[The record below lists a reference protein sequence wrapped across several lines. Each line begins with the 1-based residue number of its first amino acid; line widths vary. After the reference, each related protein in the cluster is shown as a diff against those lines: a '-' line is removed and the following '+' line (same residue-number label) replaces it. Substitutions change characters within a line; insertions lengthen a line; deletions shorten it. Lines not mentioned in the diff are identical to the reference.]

1 MATYTKKSVV
11 KILRQQPTE
20 DAAKQFLERVLYRY
34 LNKIIDKVVQE
45 YDISEQDANTL
56 RDKLVNMNLI
66 ECCVE
71 TDAGEDDGDNNSDD
85 EADS

>member
-1 MATYTKKSVV
+1 MPPTPQKKTVA

-56 RDKLVNMNLI
+56 RDKLVNLNLI

-71 TDAGEDDGDNNSDD
+71 TEEQSSDSD
-85 EADS
+85 

>member
-1 MATYTKKSVV
+1 MTSTQQKKTVA

-20 DAAKQFLERVLYRY
+20 DAAKKFLERVLYRY

-56 RDKLVNMNLI
+56 RDKLVNLNLI

-71 TDAGEDDGDNNSDD
+71 TEEQSSDSD
-85 EADS
+85 